1 MKLCYAYF
9 VFFLFC
15 IPSVIF
21 GQDRKQN
28 SFFFIQLSDP
38 QLGFYSQGSD
48 FSREREQMMTFIEAI
63 NLLKPA
69 FVVISGDLVH
79 QKDDEAQLA
88 GFDSLCRKID
98 SSIPLYLI
106 PGNHD
111 VGNDM
116 TEEGTKQFVRRYGSD
131 RFVWKKKDCCV
142 IGFNTSEIRSGDSQ
156 REATEYQWVDE
167 QLSKCRKCKHV
178 VLVGHYPFFV
188 SSPDEPDSCDN
199 IPLAVRRK
207 YLDMFCR
214 HGVDVLLSGHLHR
227 CNQTYYEYLRMVTSA
242 AAGYTSDEHKPG
254 MMIVTVLPE
263 IVHTAFYEI
272 DHLPRSV
279 NLFGR

>member
-131 RFVWKKKDCCV
+131 RFVWKNKNSCV
-142 IGFNTSEIRSGDSQ
+142 IGFNTSEIRSGDLQ
-156 REATEYQWVDE
+156 REAAEYQWVDE

-214 HGVDVLLSGHLHR
+214 YGVDVLLSGHLHR

>member
-131 RFVWKKKDCCV
+131 RFVWKNISVPLK
-142 IGFNTSEIRSGDSQ
+142 
-156 REATEYQWVDE
+156 WDE
-167 QLSKCRKCKHV
+167 L
-178 VLVGHYPFFV
+178 
-188 SSPDEPDSCDN
+188 N
-199 IPLAVRRK
+199 
-207 YLDMFCR
+207 
-214 HGVDVLLSGHLHR
+214 
-227 CNQTYYEYLRMVTSA
+227 N
-242 AAGYTSDEHKPG
+242 
-254 MMIVTVLPE
+254 
-263 IVHTAFYEI
+263 
-272 DHLPRSV
+272 
-279 NLFGR
+279 

>member
-131 RFVWKKKDCCV
+131 RFVWKNQNSCV
-142 IGFNTSEIRSGDSQ
+142 IGFTSSEIRSGSFE
-156 REATEYQWVDE
+156 REAAEFRWIEKQLVKSKKCDHIILIGHHPFYVYSADE
-167 QLSKCRKCKHV
+167 A
-178 VLVGHYPFFV
+178 
-188 SSPDEPDSCDN
+188 DSYDN
-199 IPLAVRRK
+199 IPLDVRSK
-207 YLDMFCR
+207 YLNMFCQY
-214 HGVDVLLSGHLHR
+214 GVDVVLSGHLHR
-227 CNQTYYEYLRMVTSA
+227 CAQSYYERIRFITSG
-242 AAGYTSDEHKPG
+242 AAGRSLGVGQPG
-254 MMIVTVLPE
+254 MMVITVLPE